1 MKFSWPLAKTQ
12 THESTREFESR
23 SLPGVKFRIRRISF
37 GRRLELAR
45 KIRAIDRRLEYLQA
59 GEDLASKVES
69 AIVSA
74 EIDRAYLDWGLDSL
88 DGLWIDGQAATPK
101 LLIEKGPEELT
112 REILQAIKRECFLGE
127 EERKN

>member
-1 MKFSWPLAKTQ
+1 M
-12 THESTREFESR
+12 
-23 SLPGVKFRIRRISF
+23 SF

-74 EIDRAYLDWGLDSL
+74 EVDRAYLEWGLDSL
-88 DGLWIDGQAATPK
+88 EGLWIDGEPATPEA
-101 LLIEKGPEELT
+101 LVEKGPEELT
-112 REILQAIKRECFLGE
+112 REILQAIKKECFLSE